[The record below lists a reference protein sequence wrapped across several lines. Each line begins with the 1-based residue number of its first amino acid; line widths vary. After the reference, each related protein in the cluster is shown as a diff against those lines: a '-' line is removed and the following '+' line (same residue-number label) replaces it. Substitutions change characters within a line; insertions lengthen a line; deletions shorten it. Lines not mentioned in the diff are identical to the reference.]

1 MIKNILNYIKKIFNL
16 NYDKK
21 INRSLLELNKID
33 EKFALKFIDVGAAE
47 DIHPRWKRIVK
58 FTNYVGFEPDKRS
71 SDLLIENK
79 NCKSYKI
86 YPFALWSKKQ
96 KLNINFT
103 EEPRVSSHY
112 YPNSELLSRY
122 KNAERFKVI
131 KQIEVDSIDLD
142 RLEIPDIDFIKIDI
156 QGGELEVLNGAKESL
171 KRCLGLELEV
181 EFLNLYK
188 GQPLFGDLKRM
199 LLDHGLEFI
208 DFINLCRWERDRFN
222 GFGHCVFG
230 DAIFLKSPEFIF
242 RENDQDLISRYL
254 AILLLYKRFD
264 LIDKCFSLMDKKQKT
279 LFGNFKRSI
288 EPIRKNYN
296 SLILYNRIFNAL
308 VSFKSS
314 DNKVFIHY

>member
-1 MIKNILNYIKKIFNL
+1 MKKIFNYIKKIFNL

-21 INRSLLELNKID
+21 INKSLFELSKID

-47 DIHPRWKRIVK
+47 DIHPRWKRVIK
-58 FTNYVGFEPDKRS
+58 FTNYIGFEPDKRS
-71 SDLLIENK
+71 SDLLNENK

-103 EEPRVSSHY
+103 QEPRVSSYY
-112 YPNSELLSRY
+112 YPNSEFLNRY
-122 KNAERFKVI
+122 KNAERFKI
-131 KQIEVDSIDLD
+131 LKQLEVDSIDLD
-142 RLEIPDIDFIKIDI
+142 SLEIAEIDFIKIDI
-156 QGGELEVLNGAKESL
+156 QGGELEVINGAKESL
-171 KRCLGLELEV
+171 KGCLGLELEV
-181 EFLNLYK
+181 EFLDLYK
-188 GQPLFGDLKRM
+188 GQPLFGDLKRK
-199 LLDHGLEFI
+199 LLDYGLEFI

-242 RENDQDLISRYL
+242 SENNQDLISRYL

-264 LIDKCFSLMDKKQKT
+264 LIDKCFSLMDQKQKT

-288 EPIRKNYN
+288 KPIRKNYN
-296 SLILYNRIFNAL
+296 SLIFYNKIFNAL
-308 VSFKSS
+308 VSLKSS
-314 DNKVFIHY
+314 DNKVFMHY